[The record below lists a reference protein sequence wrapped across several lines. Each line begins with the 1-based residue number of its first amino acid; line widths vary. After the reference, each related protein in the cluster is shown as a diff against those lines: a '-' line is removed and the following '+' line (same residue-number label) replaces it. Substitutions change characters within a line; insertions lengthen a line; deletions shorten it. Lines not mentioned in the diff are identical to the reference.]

1 LIFSGSSSASSTL
14 DALAEPT
21 LDAMVS
27 PCPTATPER
36 AKMPIPN
43 ETAHASLIKPAHRRL
58 IGELEIRAMVSENHR
73 REPAHG
79 KKAEKQPKAG
89 LLN

>member
-1 LIFSGSSSASSTL
+1 
-14 DALAEPT
+14 
-21 LDAMVS
+21 
-27 PCPTATPER
+27 
-36 AKMPIPN
+36 MPIPN